1 MQVVLVTRV
10 ILVTSPPTVGV
21 SGRQLPTVRFD
32 LREASGAL
40 GDAVTVV
47 PIILAVGLTAGFD
60 LGIMLL
66 WFAIFQGICGVV
78 YGVPISVE
86 PMKALAGL
94 AIAGT
99 LVHADVVLAGV
110 LLGLLLTG
118 AGWSGQL
125 SRIAHLVDGAVVR
138 GIQLGVGLIL
148 LELAVGISLADLPMT
163 VVGILVA
170 GLLVALRRRRL
181 APVALLLIGL
191 PFALPVPL
199 SLTMPTPTLAVPS
212 AVAPAAVLGAVM
224 GQAAMTLGN
233 ATLATAVLLGEYFDR
248 TVSEDKLG
256 LSMGLMNLIAVPL
269 GGFPMCHGSGG
280 LAGKYTFGARTAGA
294 NLLLAVGYLLMAL
307 GAIALLQAFPMSL
320 LGVLLVLIAA
330 ELGWTALG
338 PVDDRWVVILVGL
351 VSVIV
356 DLGVAL
362 IIGLIAIHLRRIL
375 H

>member
-1 MQVVLVTRV
+1 MGAVSRV
-10 ILVTSPPTVGV
+10 DVSQRQISGINLNLREV
-21 SGRQLPTVRFD
+21 SGAV
-32 LREASGAL
+32 

-47 PIILAVGLTAGFD
+47 PIILAVGLTGGFD
-60 LGIMLL
+60 LAIMFL
-66 WFAIFQGICGVV
+66 WFGIFQGIWGLV

-86 PMKALAGL
+86 PMKALAAL
-94 AIAGT
+94 AVAGT
-99 LVHADVVLAGV
+99 LAHADVVVAGV

-125 SRIAHLVDGAVVR
+125 SRIAHAVDGAVVR

-148 LELAVGISLADLPMT
+148 LELAVGISVADLPMT

-199 SLTMPTPTLAVPS
+199 SLTMPIPALAVPS
-212 AVAPAAVLGAVM
+212 VVAPTAVLGAVM

-233 ATLATAVLLGEYFDR
+233 ATLATVVLLGEYFDR
-248 TVSEDKLG
+248 TVSEDQLG